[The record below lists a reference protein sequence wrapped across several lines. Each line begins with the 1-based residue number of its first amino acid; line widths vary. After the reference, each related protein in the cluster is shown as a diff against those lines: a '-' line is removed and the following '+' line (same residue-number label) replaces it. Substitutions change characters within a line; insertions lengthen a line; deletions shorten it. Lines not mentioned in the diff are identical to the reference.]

1 MTEQEPAKA
10 RKTQPRWI
18 AAGALVVVALA
29 IAASLIIGNV
39 GQSGAAGCGPLAT
52 ETAAIDKAAIGNL
65 AALSTSNTGKSFADL
80 PFLDADKKPV
90 TLGDFKGKTLLVN
103 FWASWCIP
111 CRAEMPALAAV
122 AKQYDSADFM
132 VLPINLDVGDDGITK
147 AKVFLA
153 SNNITGLPLYADP
166 SMKSLDVLKQA
177 GAGLGLP
184 TTLLLDR
191 KACSV
196 GVLQGPAE
204 WDSGDGQAVI
214 KALTAI
220 KS

>member
-10 RKTQPRWI
+10 RKNQPRWI

-39 GQSGAAGCGPLAT
+39 SQSGAAGCGPDGMVS
-52 ETAAIDKAAIGNL
+52 AAVDKAAVGEL
-65 AALSTSNTGKSFADL
+65 AALTTSGTGKSFASL
-80 PFLDADKKPV
+80 PFLDANKKPV

-111 CRAEMPALAAV
+111 CRVEMPALAAI

-132 VLPINLDVGDDGITK
+132 VLPINLDVGPDGADK
-147 AKVFLA
+147 AKAFLA
-153 SNNITGLPLYADP
+153 SNNIAGLPLYADP
-166 SMKSLDVLKQA
+166 SMQSLEVLKQS

-196 GVLQGPAE
+196 GVLQGPAK
-204 WDSGDGQAVI
+204 WDSPDGENVV
-214 KALTAI
+214 KALESV